1 MSKENAALSDDLIET
16 IRSSVDTDPTVR
28 RARNAVTES
37 GLDKSA
43 LDRDKVTTVHRSMS
57 TKLDKW
63 PVTNQKKSGR
73 CWLFASLNLMR
84 PGTMEKLGV
93 KEFEFSQNYALFWDK
108 FERSNYFLE
117 SMIELADEPLDS
129 RTVQFMLS
137 DVLGDGGQWDML
149 AAIYKR
155 HGVVPK
161 ESMPET
167 HASSNTARMNS
178 QLALLLRRGALELR
192 DMVADGKSTDQV
204 EAAKADIL
212 RNVYQIL
219 TINLGVPPKEFDW
232 QWEDSDGNFHRDGV
246 MTPLEFLEKYV
257 DIDLDDYVCL
267 VDDPRRE
274 HPKNSTLTVDHLGNV
289 VGGQP
294 VLYLNVDVDVM
305 KKSAADSLRSGEP
318 VWFGCDVGQQS
329 SRDAGLMVDELYAY
343 GDTLGVDLT
352 TTKEQRVL
360 TGESLMTHAM
370 LLVGVD
376 EVNGKPRRWRVENS
390 WGDEIGDK
398 GFFTMDDDWFTEYV
412 FEVVVKKST
421 LPPELQ
427 AALSEPPLVLP
438 AWDPMGALA

>member
-1 MSKENAALSDDLIET
+1 MSTDKSALSDDLIQS
-16 IRSSVDTDPTVR
+16 IRSQVDSDPNAR
-28 RARNAVTES
+28 RSRNAVAEV
-37 GLDKSA
+37 GLDKA
-43 LDRDKVTTVHRSMS
+43 AIDREKVTTVHRSMS

-84 PGTMEKLGV
+84 PGTMKKLGV

-117 SMIELADEPLDS
+117 AMIELAGEPLDS
-129 RTVQFMLS
+129 RTVQFMLT
-137 DVLGDGGQWDML
+137 DVLNDGGQWDML
-149 AAIYKR
+149 AAVYKR

-167 HASSNTARMNS
+167 FASSNTARMNS
-178 QLALLLRRGALELR
+178 QLAVLLRRSALELR
-192 DMVADGKSTDQV
+192 DMVAAGATPDQV
-204 EAAKADIL
+204 QEAKEKVL
-212 RNVYQIL
+212 RSVYQIL
-219 TINLGVPPKEFDW
+219 TINLGVPPEEFDW
-232 QWEDSDGNFHRDGV
+232 QWEDSEGNFHRDGV
-246 MTPLEFLEKYV
+246 LTPHQFFDKYV
-257 DIDLDDYVCL
+257 DINLDDYVCL

-274 HPKNSTLTVDHLGNV
+274 HPKNTTLTVDHLGNV

-294 VLYLNVDVDVM
+294 VLYLNVDIAVM
-305 KKSAADSLRSGEP
+305 KEAAAASLRSGEP

-329 SRDAGLMVDELYAY
+329 NRDEGLLVEDLYDY
-343 GDTLGVDLT
+343 GDTLGVDLS

-376 EVNGKPRRWRVENS
+376 EVDGTPRRWRVENS
-390 WGDEIGDK
+390 WGDDLGDK

-412 FEVVVKKST
+412 FEVVVRKDLLS
-421 LPPELQ
+421 PELQ
-427 AALSEPPLVLP
+427 AALNEPPLVLP